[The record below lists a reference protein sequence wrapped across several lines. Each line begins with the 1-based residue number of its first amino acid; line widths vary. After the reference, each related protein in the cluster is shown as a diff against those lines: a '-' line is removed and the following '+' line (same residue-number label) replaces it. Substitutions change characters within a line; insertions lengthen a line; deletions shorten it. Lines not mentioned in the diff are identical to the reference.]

1 MNPIDVVHPEHLI
14 DRARR
19 GEASEDE
26 LTRLN
31 AHLKSCTACNFEMVA
46 AQGFDHDAE
55 ALFKDNRS
63 VHRVHFGTLKRLAI
77 ATDRRALS
85 RVARRRRTMG
95 ALAAVAFVI
104 AGVGAAAVLG
114 SGVFRTSR
122 TTRQAVS
129 VPGKTQEALTL
140 PSRAMSTIPQ
150 SDVPPVSTETPSSVP
165 ITASTSDQKASPR
178 MTAGELFARA
188 NAARRSGEVTRA
200 AQLYRELQR
209 SYPSSSETAL
219 SRVTLGRLLLDRLGD
234 PSGALAQFN
243 AYLAGSGSGS
253 LREEGLIGRAL
264 ALARLGRTTEE
275 QSAWR
280 ALLVYNPRT
289 TYAEHAH
296 KRIEG
301 SAGSPP
307 AVH

>member
-31 AHLKSCTACNFEMVA
+31 AHLKNCTACSFEMAA
-46 AQGFDHDAE
+46 AQGFDRDAE
-55 ALFKDNRS
+55 ALFKDSRA

-77 ATDRRALS
+77 AADRRALS
-85 RVARRRRTMG
+85 RVARRRRTIG

-104 AGVGAAAVLG
+104 AGVGAAAVLE
-114 SGVFRTSR
+114 SGVFRSSR
-122 TTRQAVS
+122 LERPAVS
-129 VPGKTQEALTL
+129 APRKTQEASI
-140 PSRAMSTIPQ
+140 PSNSAMSTTPK
-150 SDVPPVSTETPSSVP
+150 SEEPPVSAAKPPSVP
-165 ITASTSDQKASPR
+165 NAASTSDPKAAPR
-178 MTAGELFARA
+178 LTVGELFARA

-209 SYPSSSETAL
+209 SYPSSSEAAL

-243 AYLAGSGSGS
+243 AYLAGAGSGS

-275 QSAWR
+275 QAAWR
-280 ALLVYNPRT
+280 TLLVYNPRT

-296 KRIEG
+296 KRIEA
-301 SAGSPP
+301 SAGSPE
-307 AVH
+307 AAH

>member
-1 MNPIDVVHPEHLI
+1 MNSIDVVHPEHLI

-31 AHLKSCTACNFEMVA
+31 EHLKNCTACNFEMA
-46 AQGFDHDAE
+46 AARGFDRDAE
-55 ALFKDNRS
+55 ALFKDSRA

-85 RVARRRRTMG
+85 RVVRRRRTIG

-104 AGVGAAAVLG
+104 AGVGAAAVLR
-114 SGVFRTSR
+114 SGVLRTSLAA
-122 TTRQAVS
+122 QPAVTAP
-129 VPGKTQEALTL
+129 VKTQEEST
-140 PSRAMSTIPQ
+140 PSNSAMSTTPISEAPAMSAEKPPPIPNAA
-150 SDVPPVSTETPSSVP
+150 P
-165 ITASTSDQKASPR
+165 TSDPKAAPR
-178 MTAGELFARA
+178 LPVGELFARA

-209 SYPSSSETAL
+209 TYPSSSEAAL

-234 PSGALAQFN
+234 PNGALAQFN
-243 AYLAGSGSGS
+243 AYLAGTGSGS

-275 QSAWR
+275 QAAWR

-296 KRIEG
+296 KRIED
-301 SAGSPP
+301 SAGSPK
-307 AVH
+307 AAH